1 MDYYNLIGGFDNYI
15 VWNYPEAYLFDQVV
29 IRNFTAYQSQ
39 ERQLDVKGKM
49 LSYYGVGNFTLNTAS
64 WGVYGIKLNSITP
77 IEIRSSPDWN
87 PQDTY
92 YRFIEINDIE
102 ISLPE
107 NPYGDRFT
115 QIYIDYGT
123 AGYTRIVDVKY
134 HDNYHFNITNS
145 FYSIIGFFVS
155 PTVSVF
161 ISNCTFINSNAYNG
175 IIIVWSSENV
185 TIDGVYFY
193 DLYGIDDGIVKVYY
207 YKNLILSNMVWTN
220 TRPLSGSNRPFNL
233 FRPLSHAK
241 FLINNMHIYSTNLI
255 DRPLINILGIW
266 TFIVSNS
273 VFENL
278 QMKTGNVIIIT
289 GPVDGI
295 EISNITFT
303 NITGVTPTNVVN
315 TLFEITSID
324 VASKNPYLIESINI
338 YNSSSRLLMLDKVIN
353 SPNSTKYLLI
363 NNILYTNGIIE
374 YNTNLV
380 ILGDLE
386 TQVDF
391 IISFTNITFS
401 NLIFGRGGNML
412 YFQQQIKNSVLFNNI
427 LFYNIT
433 GGSITIESANLQNL
447 TTPTKVTFTNLTAN
461 MLNGNYHSFINILTG
476 GSLEIN
482 NSSFANI
489 FNIQS
494 GAVIYAGYTNSTTTI
509 RNSVFTNNT
518 SLKGGVFNIEYN
530 SVIVLD
536 SWVISNSFAVES
548 GVVQSSNN
556 GYYKFY
562 NSIFTYN
569 YALSSAFGEIFD
581 VSTNPLISNWTISN
595 NFIKSKSS
603 ILNEINRSWKDLW
616 FLQKSFS
623 QYLTDR

>member
-1 MDYYNLIGGFDNYI
+1 MDYYNLMGGFDNYI

-29 IRNFTAYQSQ
+29 IKNFTAYQSQ
-39 ERQLDVKGKM
+39 ERQFNVKGRM

-64 WGVYGIKLNSITP
+64 WGAYGSNVNDITP

-92 YRFIEINDIE
+92 YRFIEISDIE

-123 AGYTRIVDVKY
+123 DGYTRIVDIKY

-145 FYSIIGFFVS
+145 FYSTIGFYVS
-155 PTVSVF
+155 STVSIF
-161 ISNCTFINSNAYNG
+161 ISNCTFTNSSAQYG
-175 IIIVWSSENV
+175 IVEVFFSNNV

-193 DLYGIDDGIVKVYY
+193 ELYGIEDRIVKVYY
-207 YKNLILSNMVWTN
+207 YKNLILNNMVWTN
-220 TRPLSGSNRPFNL
+220 TLPLSESDLSFNS
-233 FRPLSHAK
+233 FRPLSQAK
-241 FLINNMHIYSTNLI
+241 FLINNMQIYSTNLI
-255 DRPLINILGIW
+255 DRPLIQNLKAC
-266 TFIVSNS
+266 TFTVSNS

-278 QMKTGNVIIIT
+278 QMKTGNVIISA

-295 EISNITFT
+295 EIRNITFT
-303 NITGVTPTNVVN
+303 NITGVTPSNVAN
-315 TLFEITSID
+315 TFIEIASIN

-338 YNSSSRLLMLDKVIN
+338 YNSSSRLLILDKVIN
-353 SPNSTKYLLI
+353 SPTSTKYFII

-374 YNTNLV
+374 YNNDLV

-401 NLIFGRGGNML
+401 NLIFERGGNML
-412 YFQQQIKNSVLFNNI
+412 YFQQQLKNSVLVNNI

-461 MLNGNYHSFINILTG
+461 MLNGNYHSFINIFTG

-482 NSSFANI
+482 NSSFSNI

-530 SVIVLD
+530 SVIILD
-536 SWVISNSFAVES
+536 SWVVSNSFAVES

-569 YALSSAFGEIFD
+569 YALSSVFGEIFD

-603 ILNEINRSWKDLW
+603 ILNEINKSWKDLW

>member
-1 MDYYNLIGGFDNYI
+1 MDYYNLMGGFDNYI

-29 IRNFTAYQSQ
+29 IKNFTAYQSQ
-39 ERQLDVKGKM
+39 ERQFNVKGRM

-64 WGVYGIKLNSITP
+64 WGAYGSNVNDITP

-87 PQDTY
+87 PQDAY
-92 YRFIEINDIE
+92 YRFIEIGDIE

-123 AGYTRIVDVKY
+123 DGYTRIVDIKY

-145 FYSIIGFFVS
+145 FYSTIGFYVS
-155 PTVSVF
+155 STVSVF
-161 ISNCTFINSNAYNG
+161 ISNCTFTNSSAQYG
-175 IIIVWSSENV
+175 IVEVFFSDNV

-193 DLYGIDDGIVKVYY
+193 ELYGIEDRIVKVYY
-207 YKNLILSNMVWTN
+207 YKNLILNNMVWTN
-220 TRPLSGSNRPFNL
+220 TLPLSESDLSFNS
-233 FRPLSHAK
+233 FRPLSQAK
-241 FLINNMHIYSTNLI
+241 FLINNMQIYSTNLI
-255 DRPLINILGIW
+255 DRPLIQNLKAC
-266 TFIVSNS
+266 TFTVSNS
-273 VFENL
+273 VFKNL
-278 QMKTGNVIIIT
+278 QMKTGNVIISA

-295 EISNITFT
+295 EIRNITFT
-303 NITGVTPTNVVN
+303 NITGVTPSNVAN
-315 TLFEITSID
+315 TFIEIASID
-324 VASKNPYLIESINI
+324 VASNNPYLIESINI
-338 YNSSSRLLMLDKVIN
+338 YNSSSRLLILDKVIN
-353 SPNSTKYLLI
+353 SPTSTKYFMI
-363 NNILYTNGIIE
+363 NNILYTNGVIE
-374 YNTNLV
+374 YNNDLV

-401 NLIFGRGGNML
+401 NLIFERGGNML
-412 YFQQQIKNSVLFNNI
+412 YFQQQLKNSVLVNNI

-461 MLNGNYHSFINILTG
+461 MLNGNYHSFINIFTG

-482 NSSFANI
+482 NSSFSNI

-518 SLKGGVFNIEYN
+518 SLKGGVFNIEYK
-530 SVIVLD
+530 SVIILD
-536 SWVISNSFAVES
+536 SWVVSNSFAVES

-569 YALSSAFGEIFD
+569 YALSSVFGEIFD

-603 ILNEINRSWKDLW
+603 ILNEINKSWKDLW